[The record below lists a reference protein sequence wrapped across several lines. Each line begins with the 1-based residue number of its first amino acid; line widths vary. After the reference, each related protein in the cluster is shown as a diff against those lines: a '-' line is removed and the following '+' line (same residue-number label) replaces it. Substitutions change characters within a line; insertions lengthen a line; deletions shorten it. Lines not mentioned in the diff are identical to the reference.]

1 MALLQITEPGESAAP
16 HQHRLAVGI
25 DLGTTNSCVAIMVSS
40 YFDLKLN
47 LLTHSISPAHQLL
60 ATETFSTKYASPN
73 YYFLCCFIQATFV

>member
-1 MALLQITEPGESAAP
+1 
-16 HQHRLAVGI
+16 
-25 DLGTTNSCVAIMVSS
+25 MVSS

-73 YYFLCCFIQATFV
+73 YYFLCCFIQAAFV